1 MAVDY
6 SKVATP
12 IIDLLDEGHIPWR
25 RDWSRANSIP
35 CNHESN
41 RPYSGSNIISCWVAN
56 WARGYTSN
64 RWLTFAAIKRL
75 GLKFKGEAGSPEN
88 KGTPVIVYKPPMVDK
103 KTGEVTRRAFAS
115 NGTIFNIEQ
124 LVGVTDPTD
133 YDLKDHDP
141 ADVGDAIKVARALDV
156 PIEQGEPSYSPIKDR
171 INMPDLAKFTTT
183 QAFMSVLGHECV
195 HSTGHPSRLD
205 REMST
210 DFGSTEYA
218 YEELIAEFGAAFL
231 CAEWGIEYSL
241 EQHASYIQSWVKLL
255 QDKPKALSEAASA
268 AGKAVTFISNKLV
281 ELDIHMEHSA
291 SLADLLEYGEA
302 YGKRA

>member
-12 IIDLLDEGHIPWR
+12 IIDSLDQGHIPWR
-25 RDWSRANSIP
+25 RDWMRGSSVP
-35 CNHESN
+35 CNHESG
-41 RPYSGSNIISCWVAN
+41 RPYAGSNIISCWTAN

-64 RWLTFAAIKRL
+64 RWLTFPAIKRL
-75 GLKFKGEAGSPEN
+75 GLKFKEEAGSDAN
-88 KGTPVIVYKPPMVDK
+88 KGTPVVIYKPPKVDK
-103 KTGEVTRRAFAS
+103 NTGEVLQRAFAA
-115 NGTIFNIEQ
+115 NGSIFNIEQ

-156 PIEQGEPSYSPIKDR
+156 PVEEGEPSYSPIKDS
-171 INMPDLAKFTTT
+171 IKMPNLGKFSTV
-183 QAFMSVLGHECV
+183 QAFMAVLGHECC
-195 HSTGHPSRLD
+195 HATGHPSRLN
-205 REMST
+205 RELST
-210 DFGSTEYA
+210 DFGSIEYA

-255 QDKPKALSEAASA
+255 KDKPKALSEAASA

-291 SLADLLEYGEA
+291 SLSDLLEYGES
-302 YGKRA
+302 YGQSA